1 MWTLVLW
8 RPLVFWD
15 IEQIEEIKKQE
26 IKDKLEKDD
35 DFIEKKK
42 RYNILEKQIYQLQD
56 EQNWIDFELK
66 QIAKK
71 YWVSEKQ
78 LYKFI

>member
-15 IEQIEEIKKQE
+15 IDQIEEIKKQE
-26 IKDKLEKDD
+26 IKDKLKKDD

-56 EQNWIDFELK
+56 EQNWIDFDLK

-71 YWVSEKQ
+71 YWVSEKEF
-78 LYKFI
+78 YKFI